1 MVFDN
6 RQPTI
11 PKIKP
16 IPRRESRVR
25 RNLLYTH
32 VVTKLAPFRDS
43 IQLDRSPIRGDVRP
57 ARKFHSLTTS
67 RESPGY
73 DYPVA
78 EILPSPPL
86 QKKRKRIDWKKKK
99 KRARNKERR
108 EKERTKERERRRN
121 VEHQEI
127 EKEYR
132 CYRVERG
139 SFPFEL
145 WPGLHTFSR
154 RVSGRAAL
162 KGSSIDR
169 DSGVLEC
176 GAGNSSACLQ
186 LLLPARLL
194 VFRRKTVRQIRV
206 LIMILLNR
214 AHLLYYPPLLSVPLS
229 LSYFSFFSPSTP
241 SSTLVL
247 RSSWIYCDV
256 TG

>member
-99 KRARNKERR
+99 KTSEKQR
-108 EKERTKERERRRN
+108 EKRERENKREREKKKRRTPRDRKRIQ
-121 VEHQEI
+121 VL
-127 EKEYR
+127 
-132 CYRVERG
+132 
-139 SFPFEL
+139 P
-145 WPGLHTFSR
+145 SR
-154 RVSGRAAL
+154 TRFVSIWTMAW
-162 KGSSIDR
+162 I
-169 DSGVLEC
+169 
-176 GAGNSSACLQ
+176 
-186 LLLPARLL
+186 
-194 VFRRKTVRQIRV
+194 
-206 LIMILLNR
+206 
-214 AHLLYYPPLLSVPLS
+214 AH
-229 LSYFSFFSPSTP
+229 F
-241 SSTLVL
+241 
-247 RSSWIYCDV
+247 
-256 TG
+256 

>member
-99 KRARNKERR
+99 N
-108 EKERTKERERRRN
+108 ERETKREERKREQKREREEETSN
-121 VEHQEI
+121 TKRSKKNTGVTESNEVRFHLN
-127 EKEYR
+127 YGLD
-132 CYRVERG
+132 CTLLAAALAVER
-139 SFPFEL
+139 
-145 WPGLHTFSR
+145 H
-154 RVSGRAAL
+154 
-162 KGSSIDR
+162 
-169 DSGVLEC
+169 
-176 GAGNSSACLQ
+176 
-186 LLLPARLL
+186 
-194 VFRRKTVRQIRV
+194 
-206 LIMILLNR
+206 
-214 AHLLYYPPLLSVPLS
+214 
-229 LSYFSFFSPSTP
+229 
-241 SSTLVL
+241 
-247 RSSWIYCDV
+247 
-256 TG
+256 